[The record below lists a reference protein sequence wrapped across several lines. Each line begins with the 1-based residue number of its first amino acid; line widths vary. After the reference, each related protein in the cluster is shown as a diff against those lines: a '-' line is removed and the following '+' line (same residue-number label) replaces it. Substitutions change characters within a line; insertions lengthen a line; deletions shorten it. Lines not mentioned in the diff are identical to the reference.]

1 MSKAFTQIA
10 EQENVLLVVDA
21 LNLAFRWQHKGAT
34 NFAEDYI
41 RTVDSLKRSY
51 KAKWVI
57 IAADKG
63 KSKYRS
69 ELYPEYKANRSERFA
84 EQTELEA
91 EAFRQFMED
100 YNATL
105 NRIRETNKYPVLQF
119 SGVEADDIS
128 AYISKS
134 VSLGKLPTVSH
145 VWNISTDR
153 DWDLLTSD
161 KVSRFSY
168 YTRKEITANNWHTHY
183 DCTQEQ
189 YLCIKCLMGD
199 PGDNVPGVDS
209 IGPKRAQTL
218 IDSYGSAFDVAMA
231 LPINSNLK
239 YIKALNDF
247 GSEQILTNY
256 KLMDLISYCEEAL
269 GDNVQIIDAVLQ
281 EVLV

>member
-134 VSLGKLPTVSH
+134 VSLGKLPAVSH

-269 GDNVQIIDAVLQ
+269 GDSVQIIDAVLQ